1 MVAMKPIHD
10 WVGEPGAVTS
20 WHPTRSTLAKVK
32 DAPVSD
38 VPVSYQQAQHLLAY
52 RKHESSG
59 TDMARLN
66 IPSWD
71 IPGRCDVRAMTHVIN
86 AYLRRHDTFHSWFE
100 YVETDDG
107 AAAGSANIVRHT
119 LTNPRD
125 IKFAA
130 VEHGQMTASQWR
142 DHVLAT
148 ASPWVWDCFHIGM
161 IQREDHFT
169 IYISVDHVHTDAM
182 FMGLAFVEIHM
193 MYNTLVEGAA
203 PLKLPEPGSYDTYC
217 REQHEFVSALTT
229 DSPEVRSWIE
239 FLQHNGGT
247 LPTFPLPLGDP
258 SVAYT
263 GDVITVQ
270 LLDKEQGDK
279 FEQACITAG
288 ARFSGGVFACGAI
301 ANAALTGSDT
311 YRVITPTTTR
321 RTPAEFMTTGWFTGL
336 VPITVPVEVD
346 AFGDTAR
353 AAQESFDG
361 GLDLAHVPVERVL
374 ELGAESHGLRP
385 PESGVPMLSYLDAGL
400 LSPGVIAEWQRL
412 NGTIYSDSRSA
423 YQVGMWVN
431 RVEQET
437 TVTAAFPS
445 NPIARESVLR
455 YLQAMKSVYLS
466 VVEGRSVAV
475 AAIAADAVDLD
486 LKTA

>member
-10 WVGEPGAVTS
+10 WVGEPGAVIS
-20 WHPTRSTLAKVK
+20 WHPSRSTLAKVK

-52 RKHESSG
+52 RKHSAAG

-71 IPGRCDVRAMTHVIN
+71 IPGSCDVRAMTHVIN

-100 YVETDDG
+100 YLPGPD
-107 AAAGSANIVRHT
+107 GSAGEIVRHT

-125 IKFAA
+125 IKFVAT
-130 VEHGQMTASQWR
+130 EQGEMTAQQWR
-142 DHVLAT
+142 DHILAT
-148 ASPWVWDCFHIGM
+148 ASPWEWDCFHVGV
-161 IQREDHFT
+161 IQRADHFT
-169 IYISVDHVHTDAM
+169 VYISVDHVHTDAM

-193 MYNTLVEGAA
+193 MYNALVEGAA

-217 REQHEFVSALTT
+217 REQHEYVSALTK
-229 DSPEVRSWIE
+229 DSPEVAGWID
-239 FLQHNGGT
+239 FLQSSGGS

-263 GDVITVQ
+263 GDVITLK
-270 LLDKEQGDK
+270 LLDKDQGDR
-279 FEQACITAG
+279 FEAICIAAG

-301 ANAALTGSDT
+301 AHAALTGDDV

-336 VPITVPVEVD
+336 VPITVPVDTET
-346 AFGDTAR
+346 FGNTAH
-353 AAQESFDG
+353 AAQQSFDG

-374 ELGAESHGLRP
+374 ELGAESHGLRAP
-385 PESGVPMLSYLDAGL
+385 NGGVPMLSYLDVGL

-412 NGTIYSDSRSA
+412 NGTIWSDSRAA

-431 RVEQET
+431 RVEHET
-437 TVTAAFPS
+437 TVTAAFPA

-455 YLQAMKSVYLS
+455 YLEAMKAVYVS
-466 VVEGRSVAV
+466 VVEGRDLAV
-475 AAIAADAVDLD
+475 LPIGADAAGLN

>member
-10 WVGEPGAVTS
+10 WVGEPGAVIS
-20 WHPTRSTLAKVK
+20 WHPSKATLAKVK

-52 RKHESSG
+52 RKHEASG

-100 YVETDDG
+100 YADG
-107 AAAGSANIVRHT
+107 GIVRHT
-119 LTNPRD
+119 VANPRD
-125 IKFAA
+125 IKFTPT
-130 VEHGQMTASQWR
+130 EHGEMSAAQWR
-142 DHVLAT
+142 EHILAT
-148 ASPWVWDCFHIGM
+148 ASPWQWDCFHIGI
-161 IQREDHFT
+161 IQRDDHFT
-169 IYISVDHVHTDAM
+169 VYISVDHVHTDAM

-217 REQHEFVSALTT
+217 REQHAYVSALTT
-229 DSPEVRSWIE
+229 ESPEVRGWID

-258 SVAYT
+258 SVPYT
-263 GDVITVQ
+263 GDVITIQ
-270 LLDKEQGDK
+270 LLDNEQGDR
-279 FEQACITAG
+279 FEQACIAAG

-301 ANAALTGSDT
+301 ANCAITGDDV

-336 VPITVPVEVD
+336 VPITVPVDTD
-346 AFGDTAR
+346 AFGETAR
-353 AAQESFDG
+353 AAQESFDS
-361 GLDLAHVPVERVL
+361 GLDLAHVPIERVL
-374 ELGAESHGLRP
+374 ELGAESHGLRAP
-385 PESGVPMLSYLDAGL
+385 DAGVPMLSYLDVGL

-445 NPIARESVLR
+445 NPIARESVVR
-455 YLQAMKSVYLS
+455 YLQAMKAVYLS
-466 VVEGRSVAV
+466 VVEGRDFALED
-475 AAIAADAVDLD
+475 IAADMVDLD

>member
-20 WHPTRSTLAKVK
+20 WHPSRATLAKVK

-100 YVETDDG
+100 YSESESG
-107 AAAGSANIVRHT
+107 APGIVRHT
-119 LTNPRD
+119 VTNPRD

-130 VEHGQMTASQWR
+130 VEHGEMSATQWR
-142 DHVLAT
+142 EHVLAT
-148 ASPWVWDCFHIGM
+148 ASPWQWDCFHIGM
-161 IQREDHFT
+161 IQRDDHFT

-217 REQHEFVSALTT
+217 LEQHEYVSALTT
-229 DSPEVRSWIE
+229 ESPEVRNWIE
-239 FLQHNGGT
+239 FLQHSGGT
-247 LPTFPLPLGDP
+247 LPTFPLPLGDASLP
-258 SVAYT
+258 HT

-301 ANAALTGSDT
+301 ANYALTGSDT

-336 VPITVPVEVD
+336 VPITVPVDAE
-346 AFGDTAR
+346 AFGETAR
-353 AAQESFDG
+353 AAQDSFDG
-361 GLDLAHVPVERVL
+361 GLDLAHVPIERVL
-374 ELGAESHGLRP
+374 ELGAETHGLRP
-385 PESGVPMLSYLDAGL
+385 PEAGVPMLSYLDAGL

-455 YLQAMKSVYLS
+455 YLQAMKAVYVS
-466 VVEGRSVAV
+466 VVEGRSVALS
-475 AAIAADAVDLD
+475 AIASEMVDLD

>member
-20 WHPTRSTLAKVK
+20 WHPSRSTLAKVK

-100 YVETDDG
+100 YTESESG
-107 AAAGSANIVRHT
+107 APGIVRHT
-119 LTNPRD
+119 VTNPRD

-130 VEHGQMTASQWR
+130 VEHGEMSATQWR
-142 DHVLAT
+142 EHVLAT
-148 ASPWVWDCFHIGM
+148 ASPWQWDCFHIGM
-161 IQREDHFT
+161 IQRDDHFT

-217 REQHEFVSALTT
+217 LEQHEYVSALTT
-229 DSPEVRSWIE
+229 ESPEVRNWIE

-247 LPTFPLPLGDP
+247 LPTFPLPLGDASLP
-258 SVAYT
+258 HT
-263 GDVITVQ
+263 GDVVTVQ
-270 LLDKEQGDK
+270 LLDRDQGDK

-301 ANAALTGSDT
+301 ANYALTGIDT

-336 VPITVPVEVD
+336 VPITVPVDAE
-346 AFGDTAR
+346 AFGETAR
-353 AAQESFDG
+353 AAQDSFDG
-361 GLDLAHVPVERVL
+361 GLDLAHVPIERVL
-374 ELGAESHGLRP
+374 ELGAETHGLRP
-385 PESGVPMLSYLDAGL
+385 PEAGVPMLSYLDAGL

-455 YLQAMKSVYLS
+455 YLQAMKAVYVS
-466 VVEGRSVAV
+466 VVEGRSVALS
-475 AAIAADAVDLD
+475 AIASEMVGLD

>member
-1 MVAMKPIHD
+1 MKPIHD

-20 WHPTRSTLAKVK
+20 WHPSRATLAKVK

-52 RKHESSG
+52 RKHESAG
-59 TDMARLN
+59 TEMARLN

-100 YVETDDG
+100 YLAGDDDS
-107 AAAGSANIVRHT
+107 AGQIIRHT
-119 LTNPRD
+119 VTNPRD

-130 VEHGQMTASQWR
+130 FEHGEMSATQWR
-142 DHVLAT
+142 EHVLAT
-148 ASPWVWDCFHIGM
+148 ASPWQWDCFHIGM

-203 PLKLPEPGSYDTYC
+203 PLKLPDPGSYDTYC
-217 REQHEFVSALTT
+217 LEQHEYVSALTT
-229 DSPEVRSWIE
+229 ESPEVRSWIE

-247 LPTFPLPLGDP
+247 LPTFPLPLGDASLP
-258 SVAYT
+258 HT

-270 LLDKEQGDK
+270 LLDKEQGDR

-301 ANAALTGSDT
+301 ANYALTGTDT

-336 VPITVPVEVD
+336 VPITVPVDTD
-346 AFGDTAR
+346 AFGLTAR

-385 PESGVPMLSYLDAGL
+385 PEAGVPMLSYLDAGL

-445 NPIARESVLR
+445 NPVARESVLR
-455 YLQAMKSVYLS
+455 YLQAMKAVYLDVS
-466 VVEGRSVAV
+466 EGRAV
-475 AAIAADAVDLD
+475 TIDAIASESVDLD